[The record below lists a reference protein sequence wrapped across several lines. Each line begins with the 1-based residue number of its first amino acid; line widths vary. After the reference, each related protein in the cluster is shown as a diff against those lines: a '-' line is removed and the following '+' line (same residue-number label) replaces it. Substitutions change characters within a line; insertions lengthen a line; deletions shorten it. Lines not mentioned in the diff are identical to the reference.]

1 MAKIKH
7 SLDELI
13 GHTPLFEFHKL
24 EKKRGAGAHI
34 IGKLEYFNP
43 IGSSKDRIAL
53 NMITAA
59 EREGTLRPGG
69 TIIEGTSGNT
79 GIAIAA
85 LGAAK
90 DYTVKICMPDNM
102 SRERIAILK
111 ALGAEVYLTP
121 AELNMAG
128 TKVKADELM
137 AQESNAVHPWQSHNE
152 HNPEAHYLTT
162 GPEIWEDMDGAVD
175 IFVAACGTGG
185 TISGTARYL
194 KEKNPNI
201 RVVAV
206 EPSGSAVLNGKEPGP
221 HKIQG
226 IGGGDIP
233 PTTKVDLFDEI
244 FDVSDEDAYA
254 VARESAKTEGVMI
267 GISAGAALFAALE
280 IGKRPENANKNIVVI
295 IPDSGERYLSGDL
308 YGV

>member
-1 MAKIKH
+1 MAKIRH

-24 EKKRGAGAHI
+24 EKKSGVQAHI

-53 NMITAA
+53 NMISAA
-59 EREGTLRPGG
+59 EKEGKLRPGG

-90 DYTVKICMPDNM
+90 DYRVKICMPDNM
-102 SRERIAILK
+102 SRERIAILE

-128 TKVKADELM
+128 TRIKADELM
-137 AQESNAVHPWQSHNE
+137 ERETNAVHPWQSHNE

-162 GPEIWEDMDGAVD
+162 GPEIWEDTDGNVD

-185 TISGTARYL
+185 TISGTAKFL
-194 KEKNPNI
+194 KEQNPDI
-201 RVVAV
+201 KVVAV
-206 EPSGSAVLNGKEPGP
+206 EPQGSAVLNGGEPGP

-233 PTTKVDLFDEI
+233 PTTHVDLFDEI
-244 FDVSDEDAYA
+244 IDVSDEDAYET
-254 VARESAKTEGVMI
+254 ARNSAKTEGLMI
-267 GISAGAALFAALE
+267 GISAGAALFAAME
-280 IGKRPENANKNIVVI
+280 VGKRPENAGRNIVVI
-295 IPDSGERYLSGDL
+295 IPDSGERYLSSDL
-308 YGV
+308 YGE